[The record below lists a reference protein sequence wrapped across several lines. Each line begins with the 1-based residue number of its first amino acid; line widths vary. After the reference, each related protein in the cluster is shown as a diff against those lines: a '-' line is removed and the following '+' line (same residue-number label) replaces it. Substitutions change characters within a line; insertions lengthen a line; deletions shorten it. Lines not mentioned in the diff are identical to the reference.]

1 MEDSKTGNLLRSKI
15 FKILS
20 LLLFVRLG
28 LYIPVPGVDLDI
40 FTQGQTLNPM
50 FGFAKSLVGNS
61 FLGVGS
67 LGILPYI
74 NASIIIQLLIPIFPN
89 LEKLQKEEGEI
100 GRQQI
105 NRYTRYLTFIW
116 AVILSTGIAFI
127 LIKPVT
133 FGWSFFNG
141 LEIIIALTVG
151 SILSMWFAE
160 LITEE
165 GLGNGSS
172 MLIFINIVGGIPNN
186 FNNANNFFY
195 ENGSL
200 LTGLI
205 TISQGLLIYSLIV
218 LFVILFQ
225 DSYKKVNIV
234 SAKQLSLGADLLE
247 NKSTLSG
254 FSNSFIPLKL
264 NQGGIMPLV
273 FSSTIAIPL
282 LYPIQ
287 TFFNSQTGIDLA
299 FKTNLLTFYS
309 FGLNIILVVFF
320 SCFYVSLVLKPV
332 DMSRNLSQMA
342 YSIPGIKQGRDTTK
356 FLQKVINRLAFVGGL
371 FLAFLAFLPLLIGT
385 LFHFTLFKN
394 LTSLLILIGVIT
406 DTTSQIS
413 GYLVSTRYEGFKK
426 T

>member
-1 MEDSKTGNLLRSKI
+1 MEESKTRNLLKNKI
-15 FKILS
+15 LKVLS
-20 LLLFVRLG
+20 LLLLVRLG
-28 LYIPVPGVDLDI
+28 LYIPVPEVDLNI
-40 FTQGQTLNPM
+40 FTQGQALNPM

-61 FLGVGS
+61 FLGIGS

-89 LEKLQKEEGEI
+89 LEKLQKEEGEA

-105 NRYTRYLTFIW
+105 NKYTRYLTFIW
-116 AVILSTGIAFI
+116 AVILSTGIAFV
-127 LIKPVT
+127 LVKPIT
-133 FGWSFFNG
+133 FDWTIFKG

-165 GLGNGSS
+165 GIGNGSS
-172 MLIFINIVGGIPNN
+172 MLIFINIVGGIPNSIN
-186 FNNANNFFY
+186 SANNVFSNN
-195 ENGSL
+195 ESL
-200 LTGLI
+200 LTGLP
-205 TISQGLLIYSLIV
+205 TIVQGLAIYFTIV

-234 SAKQLSLGADLLE
+234 SAKQLGL
-247 NKSTLSG
+247 NNSTAEQNAS
-254 FSNSFIPLKL
+254 FSDFANSFIPLKL

-273 FSSTIAIPL
+273 FSSTVAIPL
-282 LYPIQ
+282 VYPLQLFLNSQLNLDQ
-287 TFFNSQTGIDLA
+287 TFQTD
-299 FKTNLLTFYS
+299 LLTFYS
-309 FGLNIILVVFF
+309 FSLNIILVVFF

-332 DMSRNLSQMA
+332 DMSRNLSKMA
-342 YSIPGIKQGRDTTK
+342 YSIPGIKQGRDTTR
-356 FLQKVINRLAFVGGL
+356 FLQKTITRLAFVGGL
-371 FLAFLAFLPLLIGT
+371 FLAFLAFLPILIGN

-406 DTTSQIS
+406 DVTSQIN
-413 GYLVSTRYEGFKK
+413 GYIVSTRYEGFKK